1 MKLNEIKNINN
12 DITLLEESIGD
23 LLKKGKEVTE
33 EFLANK
39 LAPIISKITFALKRG
54 GDFIINLVKR
64 LFNVIERFRQKH
76 PFLFKVAVLLIL
88 MVLTAIFSAAAQAQ
102 DPATLN
108 YSANALDTMVG
119 LLSDT
124 SLQDVGVFDSIDMMD
139 KMEAQMY
146 LKDLKDGNLSGN
158 YSEGARKVASG
169 VEALYQSL
177 MKDATG
183 GDKNIMNLL
192 FQALETGYNTT
203 MSSFGTSIK
212 ELSLGSIKLT
222 DLLREIS
229 RY

>member
-33 EFLANK
+33 EFLAK
-39 LAPIISKITFALKRG
+39 RIAPIISKITSALKRG

-64 LFNVIERFRQKH
+64 LFNVVERFRQKH

-88 MVLTAIFSAAAQAQ
+88 MTLTAIFSAAAQAQ

-119 LLSDT
+119 LLDKVDVSMDT
-124 SLQDVGVFDSIDMMD
+124 
-139 KMEAQMY
+139 MEAQMY
-146 LKDLKDGNLSGN
+146 LKDLKDGSLSGN
-158 YSEGARKVASG
+158 YSEGAHKVASV
-169 VEALYQSL
+169 VEEMYQNL
-177 MKDATG
+177 MKKAQG
-183 GDKNIMNLL
+183 GDKSVMKFLM
-192 FQALETGYNTT
+192 QSLERGYNTT
-203 MSSFGTSIK
+203 MSSLGTSIK
-212 ELSLGSIKLT
+212 ESSLGSIKLT

>member
-33 EFLANK
+33 EFLAK
-39 LAPIISKITFALKRG
+39 RIAPIISKITSALKRG
-54 GDFIINLVKR
+54 GDFIINLIKR
-64 LFNVIERFRQKH
+64 LFNVVERFRQKH
-76 PFLFKVAVLLIL
+76 PFLFKIVVLLIL

-119 LLSDT
+119 LLDKVDVSMDT
-124 SLQDVGVFDSIDMMD
+124 
-139 KMEAQMY
+139 MEAQMY
-146 LKDLKDGNLSGN
+146 LKDLKDGSLSGN
-158 YSEGARKVASG
+158 YSEGARKVASV
-169 VEALYQSL
+169 VEEMYQNLMKKAQGGDESVMKFLYQS
-177 MKDATG
+177 
-183 GDKNIMNLL
+183 
-192 FQALETGYNTT
+192 LETGYNTT

-212 ELSLGSIKLT
+212 ESSLGSIKLT

>member
-33 EFLANK
+33 EFLAK
-39 LAPIISKITFALKRG
+39 RIAPIISKITSALKRG

-64 LFNVIERFRQKH
+64 LFNVVERFRQKH
-76 PFLFKVAVLLIL
+76 PFLFKIAVLLIL

-119 LLSDT
+119 LLDKVDVSMDT
-124 SLQDVGVFDSIDMMD
+124 
-139 KMEAQMY
+139 MEAQMY

-158 YSEGARKVASG
+158 YSEGAHKVASV
-169 VEALYQSL
+169 VEETYQNL
-177 MKDATG
+177 MKKAQG
-183 GDKNIMNLL
+183 GDKSIQEFLM
-192 FQALETGYNTT
+192 QSLERGYNTT
-203 MSSFGTSIK
+203 MSSLGTSIK
-212 ELSLGSIKLT
+212 ESSLGSIKLT
-222 DLLREIS
+222 EII
-229 RY
+229 RGMGL